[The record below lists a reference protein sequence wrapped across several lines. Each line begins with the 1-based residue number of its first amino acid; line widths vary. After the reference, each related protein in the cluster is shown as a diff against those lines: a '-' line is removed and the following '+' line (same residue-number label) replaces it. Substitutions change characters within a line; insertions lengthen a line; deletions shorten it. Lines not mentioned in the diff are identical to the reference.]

1 MQSRKTKGLKLGAKT
16 VNIFVDREEILMKT
30 FVSVALAG
38 FFLAVTASADPV
50 FGVWKTQPGSEGN
63 YAHVEIKECDGKI
76 CGEMIKAFDSSD
88 EEIDSKNIG
97 RNIII
102 GMSPKK
108 GNKYGGGKIWAPDE
122 DKTYRS
128 KMKLVGD
135 ADLKVSGCIAIICRK
150 QDWSR
155 VK

>member
-1 MQSRKTKGLKLGAKT
+1 
-16 VNIFVDREEILMKT
+16 MKT

-88 EEIDSKNIG
+88 EEIDSKTSAGILLLG
-97 RNIII
+97 CHL
-102 GMSPKK
+102 KK
-108 GNKYGGGKIWAPDE
+108 AVDTAEGKSGLPMRI
-122 DKTYRS
+122 
-128 KMKLVGD
+128 KLID
-135 ADLKVSGCIAIICRK
+135 QR
-150 QDWSR
+150 
-155 VK
+155 